1 MTRPDAGENAAMSI
15 HQIQVLYDTTA
26 DRLLLHMRTG
36 AAEVYSV
43 WLTRRMLSRLYTP
56 FRTTVTATSVAQTT
70 PKALPVPEARQM
82 LEQAALDRPLANAD
96 FGKPFVTAD
105 ASHPLGPE
113 PLLPDT
119 VDLRPAPGGQTVL
132 AFREPRGR
140 RIEVVLSNELSA
152 ALLRLIDS
160 ALVASEWGL
169 PAATVG
175 TGAGAQDAASA
186 ALPGETPA
194 PGRLL
199 S

>member
-1 MTRPDAGENAAMSI
+1 MSI

-96 FGKPFVTAD
+96 FGKPFVTTD
-105 ASHPLGPE
+105 ASYPLGAE
-113 PLLPDT
+113 PLLPDA
-119 VDLRPAPGGQTVL
+119 VDLRPGQGGQTLL
-132 AFREPRGR
+132 AFRELRGR

-169 PAATVG
+169 PAANVG
-175 TGAGAQDAASA
+175 ARAEADDTASA
-186 ALPGETPA
+186 APPGETPA

-199 S
+199 N

>member
-1 MTRPDAGENAAMSI
+1 MAI

-36 AAEVYSV
+36 AAEVYAV
-43 WLTRRMLSRLYTP
+43 WLTRRMVSRLYAP
-56 FRTTVTATSVAQTT
+56 FRKAVTATSVAQTT
-70 PKALPVPEARQM
+70 PQALPVPEARQM

-113 PLLPDT
+113 PLLPDA
-119 VDLRPAPGGQTVL
+119 VDLRAGPGGQLVL

-140 RIEVVLSNELSA
+140 RIEVVLNNELSA
-152 ALLRLIDS
+152 ALLRLVDS
-160 ALVASEWGL
+160 ALSAAQWGL
-169 PAATVG
+169 PDANT
-175 TGAGAQDAASA
+175 GAQDAASVA
-186 ALPGETPA
+186 IPGEAPA

>member
-1 MTRPDAGENAAMSI
+1 MAI
-15 HQIQVLYDTTA
+15 HQIQVLYETTA

-43 WLTRRMLSRLYTP
+43 WLTRRMLSRLYLP

-96 FGKPFVTAD
+96 FGKPFVSTD
-105 ASHPLGPE
+105 ASYPLGPE

-119 VDLRPAPGGQTVL
+119 VDLRPGQGGQIML

-140 RIEVVLSNELSA
+140 RIEVTLSNELST
-152 ALLRLIDS
+152 ALLRLVDS
-160 ALVASEWGL
+160 ALVAAQWGL
-169 PAATVG
+169 PAA
-175 TGAGAQDAASA
+175 GAEAQEAAA
-186 ALPGETPA
+186 AAGPDGPGDTPA
-194 PGRLL
+194 AGRLL
-199 S
+199 N

>member
-1 MTRPDAGENAAMSI
+1 MPGTAPGQNVVMSI

-36 AAEVYSV
+36 AAEMYSV

-56 FRTTVTATSVAQTT
+56 FRSAVTATSVAQTT
-70 PKALPVPEARQM
+70 PRALPVPEARQM

-96 FGKPFVTAD
+96 FGTPFVTTD
-105 ASHPLGPE
+105 ASYPLGPE

-119 VDLRPAPGGQTVL
+119 VDLRPGQGGQITL

-140 RIEVVLSNELSA
+140 RIEVALSNELSA
-152 ALLRLIDS
+152 ALLRLVDS
-160 ALVASEWGL
+160 ALAAAQWGLVASAAGTAVGVASEG
-169 PAATVG
+169 
-175 TGAGAQDAASA
+175 
-186 ALPGETPA
+186 PGEPPVA
-194 PGRLL
+194 GRLL